1 MARNSFIQISKLTN
15 LKGRIDYIT
24 NPKRQEN
31 LYAVYDTADDT
42 FWHELGKC
50 NRLEFKK
57 SGSAGSCIE
66 SRELIIAL
74 PEQFCYMNKQK
85 VLEDFTKLFNDNYG
99 VNCIAALHHNK
110 TKTNLHI
117 HLIFAEREELK
128 DGVEKIA
135 TRNMFYDENGRH
147 IRTKKEILDSDGNIR
162 KGCSIIKKGEVYEYN
177 RFSKKKAVFK
187 ARSFLKGVKE
197 LYTEHINL
205 FLEDKDKLQVF
216 SDKDI
221 YLPTKKVGKNNP
233 KAEEIKKLNEA
244 RTSWNSMVDEALYCN
259 VPRDHIKTI
268 KDTKISRLFK
278 KAGSQFAKVKGGIK
292 HNQSSRDNGRVSIFS
307 LLFLEGVEL
316 AKKCLAGLVKIYKA
330 ATVPKSP
337 YPEVQFKEMDKAFDS
352 MMNAHREGN
361 YCSSKIRELE
371 DRISRKDYKMFGGKR
386 ELQEQIKSLEE
397 QKSKYKN
404 IEVKMLRVL
413 GFTNVRDAESEFG
426 RMRTVMSAYESKV
439 EDALWAKENLEK
451 DVQYYMKNLDSIE
464 SDARDIDME
473 RRKVLSR

>member
-31 LYAVYDTADDT
+31 LYAIYDTADDT
-42 FWHELGKC
+42 FWQELGKC

-85 VLEDFTKLFNDNYG
+85 VLEDFTKLFKDNYG

-147 IRTKKEILDSDGNIR
+147 VRTKKEILDSDGNIR
-162 KGCSIIKKGEVYEYN
+162 KGCSIIKKGEVYEYD

-259 VPRDHIKTI
+259 VPREHIKTI

-278 KAGSQFAKVKGGIK
+278 KAGSQFTKVKDGIK

-337 YPEVQFKEMDKAFDS
+337 YPEEQFKEMDKAFDS

-361 YCSSKIRELE
+361 YCSSKVRELE
-371 DRISRKDYKMFGGKR
+371 DRISRKDYKLFGGKR
-386 ELQEQIKSLEE
+386 ELKEQIKSLEE
-397 QKSKYKN
+397 QKSKYKS
-404 IEVKMLRVL
+404 IEVRMLRIL
-413 GFTNVRDAESEFG
+413 GFTNVKDAEAEFG
-426 RMRTVMSAYESKV
+426 RMRTVMRAYESKV

-464 SDARDIDME
+464 CDARDIGRE
-473 RRKVLSR
+473 QRKVLSR

>member
-31 LYAVYDTADDT
+31 LYAIYDTADDT
-42 FWHELGKC
+42 FWQELGKC

-85 VLEDFTKLFNDNYG
+85 VLEDFTKLFKDNYG

-135 TRNMFYDENGRH
+135 TRNMFYDENDRH
-147 IRTKKEILDSDGNIR
+147 VRTKKEILDSDGNIR
-162 KGCSIIKKGEVYEYN
+162 KGCSIIKKGEIYEYN

-259 VPRDHIKTI
+259 VPRAHIKTI

-278 KAGSQFAKVKGGIK
+278 KAGSQFTKVKGGIK

-337 YPEVQFKEMDKAFDS
+337 YPEVQFKEMDKAFDL

>member
-31 LYAVYDTADDT
+31 LYAIYDTADDT
-42 FWHELGKC
+42 FWQELGKC

-85 VLEDFTKLFNDNYG
+85 VLEDFTKLFKDNYG

-147 IRTKKEILDSDGNIR
+147 VRTKKEILDSDGNIR
-162 KGCSIIKKGEVYEYN
+162 KGCSIIKKGEIYEYN

-259 VPRDHIKTI
+259 VPRAHIKTI

-278 KAGSQFAKVKGGIK
+278 KAGSQFTKVKGGIK
-292 HNQSSRDNGRVSIFS
+292 HNQSSRDNGGVSIFS

-337 YPEVQFKEMDKAFDS
+337 YPEVQFKEMDKAFDL
-352 MMNAHREGN
+352 MMNAYREGN

-473 RRKVLSR
+473 RRKALSR

>member
-57 SGSAGSCIE
+57 IGSAGSCIE

-259 VPRDHIKTI
+259 VPREHIKTI

-307 LLFLEGVEL
+307 LLFLEGVEF

-371 DRISRKDYKMFGGKR
+371 ERISRKDYKMFGGKR
-386 ELQEQIKSLEE
+386 ELQEQTKSLEE

>member
-31 LYAVYDTADDT
+31 LYAIYDTADDT
-42 FWHELGKC
+42 FWQELGKC

-85 VLEDFTKLFNDNYG
+85 VLEDFTKLFKDNYG

-135 TRNMFYDENGRH
+135 TRNMFYDENDRH
-147 IRTKKEILDSDGNIR
+147 VRTKKEILDSDGNIR
-162 KGCSIIKKGEVYEYN
+162 KGCSIIKKGEIYEYN

-259 VPRDHIKTI
+259 VPRAHIKTI

-278 KAGSQFAKVKGGIK
+278 KAGSQFTKVKGGIK

-337 YPEVQFKEMDKAFDS
+337 YPEVQFKEMDKAFDL

-426 RMRTVMSAYESKV
+426 IMRTVMSAYESKV

-473 RRKVLSR
+473 RRKALSR

>member
-31 LYAVYDTADDT
+31 LYAIYDTADDT
-42 FWHELGKC
+42 FWQELGKC

-85 VLEDFTKLFNDNYG
+85 VLEDFTKLFKDNYG

-147 IRTKKEILDSDGNIR
+147 VRTKKEILDSDGNIR
-162 KGCSIIKKGEVYEYN
+162 KGCSIIKKGEIYEYN

-187 ARSFLKGVKE
+187 ARSFLKGVKG

-259 VPRDHIKTI
+259 VPRAHIKTI

-278 KAGSQFAKVKGGIK
+278 KAGSQFTKVKGGIK
-292 HNQSSRDNGRVSIFS
+292 HNQSSRDNGGVSIFS

-337 YPEVQFKEMDKAFDS
+337 YPEVQFKEMDKAFDL

-473 RRKVLSR
+473 RRKALSR

>member
-24 NPKRQEN
+24 TPKRQEN

-177 RFSKKKAVFK
+177 RFSKKKVVFK

-259 VPRDHIKTI
+259 VPREHIKTI

-307 LLFLEGVEL
+307 LLFLEGVEF

-371 DRISRKDYKMFGGKR
+371 ERISRKDYKMFGGKR

-464 SDARDIDME
+464 SDDRDIDME

>member
-259 VPRDHIKTI
+259 VPREHIKTI

-307 LLFLEGVEL
+307 LLFLEGVEF

-337 YPEVQFKEMDKAFDS
+337 YPEVQFKEMDKVFDS

-371 DRISRKDYKMFGGKR
+371 ERISRKDYKMFGGKR

>member
-31 LYAVYDTADDT
+31 LYAIYDTADDT
-42 FWHELGKC
+42 FWQELGKC

-85 VLEDFTKLFNDNYG
+85 VLEDFTKLFKDNYG
-99 VNCIAALHHNK
+99 VNCIAALHHKK

-135 TRNMFYDENGRH
+135 TRNMFYDENDRH
-147 IRTKKEILDSDGNIR
+147 VRTKKEILDSDGNIR
-162 KGCSIIKKGEVYEYN
+162 KGCSIIKKGEIYEYN

-259 VPRDHIKTI
+259 VPRAHIKTI

-278 KAGSQFAKVKGGIK
+278 KAGSQFTKVKGGIK

-337 YPEVQFKEMDKAFDS
+337 YPEVQFKEMDKAFDL

-473 RRKVLSR
+473 RRKALSR

>member
-31 LYAVYDTADDT
+31 LYAIYDTADDT
-42 FWHELGKC
+42 FWQELGKC

-85 VLEDFTKLFNDNYG
+85 VLEDFTKLFKDNYG

-147 IRTKKEILDSDGNIR
+147 VRTKKEILDSDGNIR
-162 KGCSIIKKGEVYEYN
+162 KGCSIIKKGEIYEYN

-259 VPRDHIKTI
+259 VPRAHIKTI

-278 KAGSQFAKVKGGIK
+278 KAGSQFTKVKGGIK
-292 HNQSSRDNGRVSIFS
+292 HNQSSRDNGGVSIFS

-337 YPEVQFKEMDKAFDS
+337 YPEVQFKEMDKAFDL

-473 RRKVLSR
+473 RRKALSR

>member
-147 IRTKKEILDSDGNIR
+147 VRTKKEILNSDGNIR

-259 VPRDHIKTI
+259 VPREHIKTI

-337 YPEVQFKEMDKAFDS
+337 YPEEQFKEMDKAFDL

-361 YCSSKIRELE
+361 YCSSRIRELE
-371 DRISRKDYKMFGGKR
+371 DRISRKDYKMFGGKQ

-413 GFTNVRDAESEFG
+413 GFSNVRDSESEFG

-451 DVQYYMKNLDSIE
+451 DVHYYMKNLDSIE
-464 SDARDIDME
+464 SDARDIDKE
-473 RRKVLSR
+473 RRKALSR

>member
-31 LYAVYDTADDT
+31 LYAIYDTADDT
-42 FWHELGKC
+42 FWQELGKC

-85 VLEDFTKLFNDNYG
+85 VLEDFTKLFKDNYG

-135 TRNMFYDENGRH
+135 TRNMFYEENGRH
-147 IRTKKEILDSDGNIR
+147 VRTKKEILDSDGNIR
-162 KGCSIIKKGEVYEYN
+162 KGCSIIKKGEIYEYN

-259 VPRDHIKTI
+259 VPRAHIKTI

-278 KAGSQFAKVKGGIK
+278 KAGSQFTKVKGGIK
-292 HNQSSRDNGRVSIFS
+292 HNQSSRDNGGVSIFS

-337 YPEVQFKEMDKAFDS
+337 YPEVQFKEMDKAFDL

-473 RRKVLSR
+473 RRKALSR

>member
-31 LYAVYDTADDT
+31 LYAIYDTADDT
-42 FWHELGKC
+42 FWQELGKC

-85 VLEDFTKLFNDNYG
+85 VLEDFTKLFKDNYG

-147 IRTKKEILDSDGNIR
+147 VRTKKEILDSDGNIR
-162 KGCSIIKKGEVYEYN
+162 KGCSIIKKGEIYEYN

-233 KAEEIKKLNEA
+233 KAEKIKKLNEA

-259 VPRDHIKTI
+259 VPRAHIKTI

-278 KAGSQFAKVKGGIK
+278 KAGSQFTKVKGGIK
-292 HNQSSRDNGRVSIFS
+292 HNQSSRDNGGVSIFS

-337 YPEVQFKEMDKAFDS
+337 YPEVQFKEMDKAFDL

-473 RRKVLSR
+473 RRKALSR

>member
-31 LYAVYDTADDT
+31 LYAIYDTADDT
-42 FWHELGKC
+42 FWQELGKC

-85 VLEDFTKLFNDNYG
+85 VLEDFTKLFKDNYG

-147 IRTKKEILDSDGNIR
+147 VRTKKEILDCDGNIR

-259 VPRDHIKTI
+259 VPREHIKTI

-278 KAGSQFAKVKGGIK
+278 KAGSQFTKVKGGIK

-307 LLFLEGVEL
+307 LFFLEGVYTDQTEHT
-316 AKKCLAGLVKIYKA
+316 ARR
-330 ATVPKSP
+330 
-337 YPEVQFKEMDKAFDS
+337 F
-352 MMNAHREGN
+352 
-361 YCSSKIRELE
+361 
-371 DRISRKDYKMFGGKR
+371 
-386 ELQEQIKSLEE
+386 
-397 QKSKYKN
+397 
-404 IEVKMLRVL
+404 
-413 GFTNVRDAESEFG
+413 
-426 RMRTVMSAYESKV
+426 SA
-439 EDALWAKENLEK
+439 
-451 DVQYYMKNLDSIE
+451 
-464 SDARDIDME
+464 
-473 RRKVLSR
+473 

>member
-221 YLPTKKVGKNNP
+221 YLTTKKVGKNNP

-259 VPRDHIKTI
+259 VPREHIKTI

-307 LLFLEGVEL
+307 LLFLEGVEF

-371 DRISRKDYKMFGGKR
+371 ERISRKDYKMFGEKR

>member
-31 LYAVYDTADDT
+31 LYAIYDTADDT
-42 FWHELGKC
+42 FWQELGKC

-85 VLEDFTKLFNDNYG
+85 VLEDFTKLFKDNYG

-117 HLIFAEREELK
+117 HLMFAEREELK

-147 IRTKKEILDSDGNIR
+147 VRTKKEILDSDGNIR
-162 KGCSIIKKGEVYEYN
+162 KGCSIIKKGEIYEYN

-259 VPRDHIKTI
+259 VPRAHIKTI

-278 KAGSQFAKVKGGIK
+278 KAGSQFTKVKGGIK
-292 HNQSSRDNGRVSIFS
+292 HNQSSRDNGGVSIFS

-337 YPEVQFKEMDKAFDS
+337 YPEVQFKEMDKAFDL

-473 RRKVLSR
+473 RRKALSR

>member
-31 LYAVYDTADDT
+31 LYAIYDTADDT
-42 FWHELGKC
+42 FWQELGKC

-85 VLEDFTKLFNDNYG
+85 VLEDFTKLFKDNYG

-147 IRTKKEILDSDGNIR
+147 VRTKKEILDSDGNIR
-162 KGCSIIKKGEVYEYN
+162 KGCSIIKKGEIYEYN

-259 VPRDHIKTI
+259 VPRAHIKTI

-278 KAGSQFAKVKGGIK
+278 KAGSQFTKVKGGIK

-361 YCSSKIRELE
+361 YCSSKIRELK

-397 QKSKYKN
+397 QKSKYKS
-404 IEVKMLRVL
+404 IEVKMLRIL

-451 DVQYYMKNLDSIE
+451 DVQYYLKNLDSIE
-464 SDARDIDME
+464 SDARDIDKE
-473 RRKVLSR
+473 RRKALSR

>member
-1 MARNSFIQISKLTN
+1 MQR
-15 LKGRIDYIT
+15 
-24 NPKRQEN
+24 
-31 LYAVYDTADDT
+31 
-42 FWHELGKC
+42 
-50 NRLEFKK
+50 
-57 SGSAGSCIE
+57 
-66 SRELIIAL
+66 
-74 PEQFCYMNKQK
+74 
-85 VLEDFTKLFNDNYG
+85 
-99 VNCIAALHHNK
+99 LHHNK

-147 IRTKKEILDSDGNIR
+147 VRTKKEILDCDGNIR

-259 VPRDHIKTI
+259 VPREHIKTI

-278 KAGSQFAKVKGGIK
+278 KAGSQFTKVKGGIK

-307 LLFLEGVEL
+307 LFFLEGIEL

-337 YPEVQFKEMDKAFDS
+337 YPDKQFKEMDKAFDS

-397 QKSKYKN
+397 QKSKYKS
-404 IEVKMLRVL
+404 IEVKMLRIL
-413 GFTNVRDAESEFG
+413 GFTNVKDAEAEFG
-426 RMRTVMSAYESKV
+426 RIRTVMSAYESKV

>member
-31 LYAVYDTADDT
+31 LYAIYDTADDT
-42 FWHELGKC
+42 FWQELGKC

-85 VLEDFTKLFNDNYG
+85 VLEDFTKLFKDNYG

-147 IRTKKEILDSDGNIR
+147 VRTKKEILDSDGNIR
-162 KGCSIIKKGEVYEYN
+162 KGCSIIKKGEIYEYN

-259 VPRDHIKTI
+259 VPRAHIKTI

-278 KAGSQFAKVKGGIK
+278 KAGSQFTKVKGGIK
-292 HNQSSRDNGRVSIFS
+292 HNQSSRDNGGVSIFS

-337 YPEVQFKEMDKAFDS
+337 YPEVQFKEMDKAFDL

-386 ELQEQIKSLEE
+386 ELQEQIKSLGE

-404 IEVKMLRVL
+404 IEVKMLRVI

-426 RMRTVMSAYESKV
+426 RMRTVMSVYESKV

-473 RRKVLSR
+473 RRKALSR

>member
-187 ARSFLKGVKE
+187 ARSFLKGV
-197 LYTEHINL
+197 
-205 FLEDKDKLQVF
+205 
-216 SDKDI
+216 
-221 YLPTKKVGKNNP
+221 
-233 KAEEIKKLNEA
+233 
-244 RTSWNSMVDEALYCN
+244 
-259 VPRDHIKTI
+259 
-268 KDTKISRLFK
+268 
-278 KAGSQFAKVKGGIK
+278 
-292 HNQSSRDNGRVSIFS
+292 
-307 LLFLEGVEL
+307 
-316 AKKCLAGLVKIYKA
+316 
-330 ATVPKSP
+330 
-337 YPEVQFKEMDKAFDS
+337 
-352 MMNAHREGN
+352 
-361 YCSSKIRELE
+361 
-371 DRISRKDYKMFGGKR
+371 
-386 ELQEQIKSLEE
+386 
-397 QKSKYKN
+397 
-404 IEVKMLRVL
+404 
-413 GFTNVRDAESEFG
+413 
-426 RMRTVMSAYESKV
+426 
-439 EDALWAKENLEK
+439 
-451 DVQYYMKNLDSIE
+451 
-464 SDARDIDME
+464 
-473 RRKVLSR
+473 

>member
-259 VPRDHIKTI
+259 VPREHIKTI

-307 LLFLEGVEL
+307 FLFLEGVEL

>member
-31 LYAVYDTADDT
+31 LYAIYDTADDT
-42 FWHELGKC
+42 FWQELGKC

-85 VLEDFTKLFNDNYG
+85 VLEDFTKLFKDNYG

-147 IRTKKEILDSDGNIR
+147 VRTKKEILDSDGNIR
-162 KGCSIIKKGEVYEYN
+162 KGCSIIKKGEIYEYN

-259 VPRDHIKTI
+259 VPRAHIKTI

-278 KAGSQFAKVKGGIK
+278 KAGSQFTKVKGGIK
-292 HNQSSRDNGRVSIFS
+292 HNQSSRDNGGVSIFS

-337 YPEVQFKEMDKAFDS
+337 YPEVQFKEMDKAFDL

>member
-1 MARNSFIQISKLTN
+1 MMRMVDI
-15 LKGRIDYIT
+15 
-24 NPKRQEN
+24 
-31 LYAVYDTADDT
+31 
-42 FWHELGKC
+42 LG
-50 NRLEFKK
+50 
-57 SGSAGSCIE
+57 
-66 SRELIIAL
+66 
-74 PEQFCYMNKQK
+74 
-85 VLEDFTKLFNDNYG
+85 
-99 VNCIAALHHNK
+99 H
-110 TKTNLHI
+110 
-117 HLIFAEREELK
+117 
-128 DGVEKIA
+128 
-135 TRNMFYDENGRH
+135 
-147 IRTKKEILDSDGNIR
+147 GNIR

-259 VPRDHIKTI
+259 VPREHIKTI

-307 LLFLEGVEL
+307 LLFLEGVEF

-337 YPEVQFKEMDKAFDS
+337 YPEVQFK
-352 MMNAHREGN
+352 
-361 YCSSKIRELE
+361 
-371 DRISRKDYKMFGGKR
+371 
-386 ELQEQIKSLEE
+386 
-397 QKSKYKN
+397 
-404 IEVKMLRVL
+404 
-413 GFTNVRDAESEFG
+413 
-426 RMRTVMSAYESKV
+426 
-439 EDALWAKENLEK
+439 
-451 DVQYYMKNLDSIE
+451 
-464 SDARDIDME
+464 
-473 RRKVLSR
+473 

>member
-259 VPRDHIKTI
+259 VPREHIKTI

-307 LLFLEGVEL
+307 LLFLEGVEF

-371 DRISRKDYKMFGGKR
+371 EQISRKDYKMFGGKR

>member
-259 VPRDHIKTI
+259 VPREHIKTI

-307 LLFLEGVEL
+307 LLFLEGVEF

-371 DRISRKDYKMFGGKR
+371 ERISRKDYKMFGGKR
-386 ELQEQIKSLEE
+386 ELQEQTKSLEE

-404 IEVKMLRVL
+404 IEVKMLRVF

>member
-31 LYAVYDTADDT
+31 LYAIYDTADDT
-42 FWHELGKC
+42 FWQELGKC

-85 VLEDFTKLFNDNYG
+85 VLEDFTKLFKDNYG

-147 IRTKKEILDSDGNIR
+147 VRTKKDILDSDGNIR
-162 KGCSIIKKGEVYEYN
+162 KGCSIIKKGEIYEYN

-259 VPRDHIKTI
+259 VPRAHIKTI

-278 KAGSQFAKVKGGIK
+278 KAGSQFTKVKGGIK
-292 HNQSSRDNGRVSIFS
+292 HNQSSRDNGGVSIFS

-337 YPEVQFKEMDKAFDS
+337 YPEVQFKEMDKAFDL

-473 RRKVLSR
+473 RRKALSR

>member
-31 LYAVYDTADDT
+31 LYAIYDTADDT
-42 FWHELGKC
+42 FWQELGKC

-85 VLEDFTKLFNDNYG
+85 VLEDFTKLFKDNYG

-135 TRNMFYDENGRH
+135 TRNMFYDENDRH
-147 IRTKKEILDSDGNIR
+147 VRTKKEILDSDGNIR
-162 KGCSIIKKGEVYEYN
+162 KGCSIIKKGEIYEYN

-259 VPRDHIKTI
+259 VPRAHIKTI

-278 KAGSQFAKVKGGIK
+278 KAGSQFTKVKGGIK

-337 YPEVQFKEMDKAFDS
+337 YPEVQFKEMDKAFDL

-451 DVQYYMKNLDSIE
+451 DVQYYMKNLDSI
-464 SDARDIDME
+464 
-473 RRKVLSR
+473 